1 MRQSIIILSS
11 LFIVTQQ
18 TIRIIWIVNIGLLT
32 FAKQTT
38 TEKSTRIEYSNV
50 LLFNINVLYNIL
62 IKHTFYSDKKVSSDY
77 HKIF

>member
-32 FAKQTT
+32 FAKQST

-50 LLFNINVLYNIL
+50 LLFNINVL
-62 IKHTFYSDKKVSSDY
+62 
-77 HKIF
+77 

>member
-32 FAKQTT
+32 FAKQST

-50 LLFNINVLYNIL
+50 LAIAALNRHSNCQPKNFAMA
-62 IKHTFYSDKKVSSDY
+62 H
-77 HKIF
+77 HP